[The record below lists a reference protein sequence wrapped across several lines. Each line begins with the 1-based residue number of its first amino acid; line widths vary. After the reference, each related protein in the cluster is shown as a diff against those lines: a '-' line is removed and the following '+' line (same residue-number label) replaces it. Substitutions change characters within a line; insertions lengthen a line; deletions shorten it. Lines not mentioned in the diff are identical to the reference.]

1 MRVSQTGSQ
10 FWLFRDLSLQD
21 GYPQPLAA
29 LRMGANP
36 ARADEEVAQGAAA
49 SRWGLMWDPED
60 GPVWGSFGG
69 FEGGQEE
76 EEDTW
81 TQLLGGGVSG
91 ITTDRD
97 GERSRSL
104 TSLLIALTVCSVSSA
119 GTCAQESQK
128 YLKKTNKSGFIF
140 QWYDYQIIFHLT

>member
-1 MRVSQTGSQ
+1 
-10 FWLFRDLSLQD
+10 
-21 GYPQPLAA
+21 
-29 LRMGANP
+29 MGANL
-36 ARADEEVAQGAAA
+36 AWAEEEVAQGAAV

-60 GPVWGSFGG
+60 GPVWGSVGG
-69 FEGGQEE
+69 FEGGQQE

-104 TSLLIALTVCSVSSA
+104 TSLLIAGLVCFISRDVRSGEPKIS
-119 GTCAQESQK
+119 
-128 YLKKTNKSGFIF
+128 NKQINKVGFFF
-140 QWYDYQIIFHLT
+140 QWYDYKIIFHLT